1 MRIKKA
7 SIILS
12 LISILLLLLIT
23 IIVGNILNRGKKEV
37 KIAKDFIE
45 ELYDNDIIEKSEKLE
60 NEMIKEEVLNK
71 ESNRNSKIKYSV
83 IVGKYAVDI
92 DKDYNI
98 LGFSNK
104 NISRIR
110 FRSREITEDD
120 AIYLAKSFLSK
131 MTEEDF
137 KFKEVRNQEGIDSS
151 VYNIIFYKY
160 RNGYPYYYQE
170 INTIINKNTG
180 KLEGYSNY
188 PITDIKY
195 IEEINVTEA
204 EATSIVKDN
213 FKKLEL
219 DVMITEEPM
228 LSYVNISD
236 KEIVLAYVFNIGI
249 NSESN
254 KENCVSLVRADTGE
268 IINYNLEAVA
278 IKQ

>member
-1 MRIKKA
+1 MRIKKT

-104 NISRIR
+104 NISEIR

-120 AIYLAKSFLSK
+120 AINLAKSFLAK

-137 KFKEVRNQEGIDSS
+137 KFKEVRNQEGIDSP
-151 VYNIIFYKY
+151 VYNIVFYKY

-195 IEEINVTEA
+195 IEEINVTEV

-249 NSESN
+249 NSEST

-268 IINYNLEAVA
+268 IINYNLETVA

>member
-104 NISRIR
+104 NISEIR

-120 AIYLAKSFLSK
+120 AINLAKSFLAK

-137 KFKEVRNQEGIDSS
+137 KFKEVRNQEGIDSP
-151 VYNIIFYKY
+151 VYNIVFYKY

-195 IEEINVTEA
+195 IEEINVTEV

-249 NSESN
+249 NSEST

-268 IINYNLEAVA
+268 IINYNLETVA

>member
-104 NISRIR
+104 NISGIR

>member
-1 MRIKKA
+1 MRIKKT

-104 NISRIR
+104 NISEIR

-120 AIYLAKSFLSK
+120 AINLAKSFLAK

-137 KFKEVRNQEGIDSS
+137 KFKEVRNQEGIDST
-151 VYNIIFYKY
+151 VYNIVFYKY

-195 IEEINVTEA
+195 IEEINVTEV

-249 NSESN
+249 NSEST

-268 IINYNLEAVA
+268 IINYNLETVA

>member
-1 MRIKKA
+1 MKIKKA

-12 LISILLLLLIT
+12 LISILLILLIT
-23 IIVGNILNRGKKEV
+23 IIVGNILNKGKKEV

-60 NEMIKEEVLNK
+60 KEMIKEEVLNK

-104 NISRIR
+104 NISEIR
-110 FRSREITEDD
+110 FRSREIDEDD
-120 AIYLAKSFLSK
+120 AIYLAKSYLSK
-131 MTEEDF
+131 MTKEDF

-195 IEEINVTEA
+195 IEEINLTEA

-254 KENCVSLVRADTGE
+254 KENCVSLLRADTGE

>member
-1 MRIKKA
+1 MRIKKT

-104 NISRIR
+104 NISEIR

-120 AIYLAKSFLSK
+120 AINLAKSFLAK

-137 KFKEVRNQEGIDSS
+137 KFKEVRNQEGIDSP
-151 VYNIIFYKY
+151 VYNIVFYKY

-195 IEEINVTEA
+195 IEEINVTEV

-236 KEIVLAYVFNIGI
+236 KEIVLAHVFNIGI
-249 NSESN
+249 NSEST

-268 IINYNLEAVA
+268 IINYNLETVA